1 MKLTSRLGRGIIAAA
16 IASAAV
22 AVPTAAIASSA
33 HPSMAANTTAVHRC
47 YQSELR
53 AWLGIPGDGAAG
65 STYYNLELSNIS
77 GQACTLYGY
86 PGVSALT
93 AGHQDG
99 SAANRTASHRPTLVL
114 LEPGGTA
121 HVILQITDAANFP
134 PSVCQPVTADT
145 LRVYAPGDYAALSF
159 PFSVAACGT
168 AGPVYLHVSATVPG
182 TGIPGYSS

>member
-1 MKLTSRLGRGIIAAA
+1 MKLTSRLRRGIIAAS

-22 AVPTAAIASSA
+22 AVPTAALASSA
-33 HPSMAANTTAVHRC
+33 HPGTAANTTAVHRC

-99 SAANRTASHRPTLVL
+99 SAADRTASHRPTLVL
-114 LEPGGTA
+114 LEPGATA
-121 HVILQITDAANFP
+121 HVILQITDAANFS

-159 PFSVAACGT
+159 PFSVAACGK

-182 TGIPGYSS
+182 TGIPGYSG